1 VINAI
6 IGEVVE
12 VNEQEVVLRTS
23 IGLEFSLIISN
34 QNVSRLSNLR
44 KEEVRLLTSLQ
55 VREDSMLLYGFVDDE
70 ERQLFLE
77 LIKVSGIGPR
87 QAMKILSGSQVR
99 AFIKALDS
107 NDVKFLSSIPG
118 IGPKTAQK
126 IVLALRGKIVLTEG
140 DEIVGGGG
148 GLLDPT
154 YNDLVVALCDM
165 GYDRRQVVT
174 TLKQLL
180 DTKKESLEGLG
191 SREKEELLFK
201 FMIIGL
207 G

>member
-1 VINAI
+1 MINAI

-174 TLKQLL
+174 TLRELL
-180 DTKKESLEGLG
+180 EIHKEALEGLNN
-191 SREKEELLFK
+191 REQEEYLFK
-201 FMIIGL
+201 NMIIRL

>member
-1 VINAI
+1 MINAI

-70 ERQLFLE
+70 ERQLILE
-77 LIKVSGIGPR
+77 LIKVRGIGPR

-118 IGPKTAQK
+118 IGP
-126 IVLALRGKIVLTEG
+126 
-140 DEIVGGGG
+140 
-148 GLLDPT
+148 
-154 YNDLVVALCDM
+154 
-165 GYDRRQVVT
+165 
-174 TLKQLL
+174 
-180 DTKKESLEGLG
+180 
-191 SREKEELLFK
+191 
-201 FMIIGL
+201 
-207 G
+207 